1 MNDKSI
7 VAPKTVAAADT
18 VATTVFDYSYSLLYK
33 LHETKPD
40 TLSDISTMKVLRA
53 DFSFRKVDNF
63 SKYYDGIADSID
75 LECDT
80 KYKCVEIAIKR
91 NAKTFDDGTETTE
104 SVLVHELKD
113 LYTHQYKYIYKI
125 NETATVNSVIT
136 NYKFIACIRTFYHDE
151 YAPCHYYI
159 DRIEFDNAPNNIQHI
174 DFVITDADESVENT
188 NGNIKTVG
196 NVILYQQ
203 NVSVN
208 KLGQFIISDTDNTLK
223 RFTIA
228 DGTFDYDARYNLYVY
243 HHEQDEVYVK
253 QGYTPQIIHV
263 GDNPIW
269 DKIIFQDGNYELY
282 TGDVDIL
289 AGASPSADQVKWFF
303 DLGNN
308 THGIGA
314 SGGIGY
320 PVPDEQVKDFHFVN
334 KASVDS
340 EDESYNCMEINK
352 DNYIRLPR
360 EYTKDNFDDL
370 GFSSNVWIEDIF
382 GNIDFAKLSYDE
394 NGNVR
399 KDSNGNYV
407 DRYGTILTEGEYTYR
422 VFFMKFYV
430 PTQDNTSVD
439 LLTFKYHNGT
449 RIITLDLSNINNA
462 IINYVNP
469 EDNTKQTLVE
479 FTDFKY
485 NKWFT
490 LMMFV
495 KHGIIEYVNVNSKE
509 NYQTTSIPI
518 NKGFGNT
525 PGEEHLEEGQT
536 AVKRISCDKTVTMT
550 VTYNATGNNDEE
562 IAIVPVCTSY
572 QYADNNNL
580 IGTPNT
586 EYLSNPIYLS
596 GTNGADVTK
605 SVTFEHGGYGMIP
618 GFKIINT
625 KGGSTNAKTI
635 NIKSIK
641 FADTTYNFNKDIG
654 VIDNIDAG
662 INELFTNT
670 STGDYIW
677 STITVAKTADSL
689 GNPIGGTWNTPNIDC
704 SELVDTTLGK
714 TNFQESVQS
723 IQINSQNTNRANL
736 YVCKVGLHIAYMESA
751 FNIASPYDCIPSALM
766 DIIGGGYKYNTKI
779 EIKCSNGQTVDI
791 IKFKELKNGKAWFM
805 LPADIPVGKATVN
818 VMSNGKVLYSKKVT
832 IDTVKPDDETIDFD
846 INFTDNF
853 DNAITEFKKIFYIR
867 QEKRAGT
874 LSGGENGHLIYFDR
888 GEKCATWENHGDFY
902 DGAICCN
909 EKDSGQNR
917 WYGGVANQIQFPLN
931 EDKNVVWYTDKHIPD
946 PLKVRT
952 QRVGSLVQS
961 KKYYGYGEFEIEM
974 KIPTDFKGEA
984 ICWWMFHYQEL
995 YYPLDEER
1003 YKFYAGGCDTN
1014 ITKGDDKPVYEYRV
1028 GEKKGVWNYLHSF
1041 KQDSGM
1047 PYIIVN
1053 NEIDMELGSEVTQIV
1068 FDKNPNENPSY
1079 HFYTPLLDPRTVV
1092 GCNKEGADYGMW
1104 LLDWEASK
1112 AVIENK
1118 MNAINSVGT
1127 EYLDRRN
1134 SPYLSTA
1141 ANELRWVH
1149 VSDTICDRICY
1160 DAGTKAIRWNNWLT
1174 EPDVGGGIEANTK
1187 YSNAIMAMKDVTHAT
1202 DGRTGWDIMNT
1213 VAATTPRTPLGEI
1226 NLNAENINDRY
1237 IPHEMD
1243 DGKYH
1248 TYKFCWHR
1256 DYTKCYIDGVL
1267 VRTNAT
1273 CSPFIPMPFLI
1284 GGWFPSDNEWGDYAK
1299 SGYFGTWA
1307 GVKAAWDVRHFQ
1319 IRRIKYRHYTE
1330 EESPRD
1336 QMLYHGESYPYS
1348 GLREI
1353 IEKNAPEPE
1362 PEKYTFEIIPNPID
1376 ANVYINDIKQNN
1388 ITVINGTVI
1397 KYRVEK
1403 NGYITKEG
1411 QTTVTENKQI
1421 TVTLEKKEI
1430 VYTANIVIQINENI
1444 TPTFIATYNNN
1455 QITPNKESENLYSIR
1470 LENCKLNDTIN
1481 LTIQSSEYEEYQ
1493 NSWTVNNN
1501 INTTVNYPVGNKYHV
1516 IINTVPTNAKCLV
1529 EGIETK
1535 EFDMYDTEN
1544 KQVVISAEGFYD
1556 LNTSITSSDLVGES
1570 PITLT
1575 YTLNKKPVY
1584 TYPINITNVKKL
1596 ELSDGKVL
1604 TYDGTNQIVTI
1615 KSYSDT
1621 LTFRASA
1628 DGYKTETGSLSQS
1641 ETTIITLKK
1650 YYTVTINVS
1659 PTTANVLINNEST
1672 KTYIGT
1678 DGETINY
1685 EITADGYE
1693 SQSDS
1698 FILTEDKTLNITL
1711 IKHITEVTITIVPNP
1726 LDATVIM
1733 NGRQTKSITVPL
1745 LSNVTYS
1752 VSKEHYT
1759 TNTGTILANKT
1770 KIVDITL
1777 IEDTK
1782 YTFSVMTTNVT
1793 KLTLSDGQIITG
1805 DKIKDGVLFAVTS
1818 YDEVVTYTAY
1828 KDGYK
1833 TKTGTLTKDKPTTI
1847 TLLKY
1852 YVFSIIPTPS
1862 TAIVKINNM
1871 TTKSVNAVKG
1881 DVLSWNVSNTGYVTR
1896 TGTYIMQAADS
1907 VNNIEL
1913 KTEESVYGET
1923 TEKDVQRIA
1932 NILNTNDKNT
1942 VVFIQESDI
1951 HSQLCTDGTL
1961 SPVGDEYIK
1970 RGVQAAE
1977 SLINKIK
1984 NKVTVLGIFNTGD
1997 IVDRANVENGTPDA
2011 LIKNLIKLKSWHV
2024 NSDTYD
2030 FAYTPGNHDVL
2041 TWENKGGSTNGLA
2054 DSAKAFDE
2062 IQSPDYI
2069 AKYPQTANTYKVYPN
2084 VGIIVAMYDFYNYE
2098 AHPDTKVNGYW
2109 KTMTDDILN
2118 IIKTNPTYKVIIFA
2132 HQPPTVTATPFLQDK
2147 WTMVDSTYKASVSVM
2162 KYSAYVYEKLG
2173 DYIIA
2178 SIHGHKHS
2186 DILSITKG
2194 FPIIQN
2200 VVMGQLLVN
2209 DGTRSPYYDEVRL
2222 KGYTTDDGEL
2232 DTIAQCT
2239 INVYAYN
2246 KITNMLHCYR
2256 IGPGPDVDI
2265 QLSEGYASV
2274 QNFGVIETT
2283 LEAEGLSTGKKC
2295 YKVVAS
2301 PMFTAETE
2309 PSFIKPNK
2317 VSSDA
2322 YKFVVSL
2329 VKYNNKYYSWFV
2341 PIGWRYFIVGYN
2353 LDHETW
2359 GNATDF
2365 EISQLHEAITVA
2377 SNTGNQGP
2385 GPKILNGTLSSND
2398 ITYGDSITLNVT
2410 NFTNVPT
2417 VNVTDIDG
2425 NTVNVR
2431 LTKTTNTETTYS
2443 FTYSIECYNVK
2454 LRFTITSGTKTA
2466 TVETN
2471 IIKDITFNASFDK
2484 TSVDIDDSVIL
2495 TVTGTRHN
2503 ESDATITFDD
2513 NYFTDNIIKNDLTNY
2528 ICSFTAIKDGTSV
2541 ISYESNNG
2549 RISQEI
2555 TIIPA
2560 PPKEYVLNSEHNN
2573 AVFTVFNNYA
2583 STILTNYGVNVA
2595 NGLTAEDCSKI
2606 KSLMLNNHT
2615 SIFKDNTNIIS
2626 FDEFKYFTGILNYKN
2641 IHKIETEM
2649 FSHCEN
2655 LESITI
2661 PDNIVDMDA
2670 KVFEACSKLATII
2683 FFGNVP
2689 ETSSQTFGRYEKAGA
2704 SVTGN
2709 KIIKVPSQY
2718 IDNYNNALMPDGVTT
2733 NYIKTVAVDEL
2744 GYVIQAI
2751 TE

>member
-7 VAPKTVAAADT
+7 VAPQAVAAADT

-33 LHETKPD
+33 LHETTPD
-40 TLSDISTMKVLRA
+40 TLSNLSTMEVLRA
-53 DFSFRKVDNF
+53 DFSFKKVDNF
-63 SKYYDGIADSID
+63 SQYYDGIADSID

-113 LYTHQYKYIYKI
+113 LYTHQYKYIYNF
-125 NETATVNSVIT
+125 NETVTVDSVVT
-136 NYKFIACIRTFYHDE
+136 NYKFIACVRTFYHDE

-159 DRIEFDNAPNNIQHI
+159 DRIEFDNTPNNIQHV
-174 DFVITDADESVENT
+174 DFVITDANESVKNT
-188 NGNIKTVG
+188 NGNIETVG
-196 NVILYQQ
+196 NVILYQE

-208 KLGQFIISDTDNTLK
+208 KLGQFIVSDTDNTLK

-303 DLGNN
+303 DLGNS

-314 SGGIGY
+314 SGGIAY

-334 KASVDS
+334 KASADA
-340 EDESYNCMEINK
+340 EEESYNCMEINK

-382 GNIDFAKLSYDE
+382 GNIDFSKLSYDE

-399 KDSNGNYV
+399 KDSNGNYI

-449 RIITLDLSNINNA
+449 RTITLDLSNINNVV
-462 IINYVNP
+462 INYINP
-469 EDNTKQTLVE
+469 EDNTKQALIG
-479 FTDFKY
+479 FNDFKY

-518 NKGFGNT
+518 NKGFGST
-525 PGEEHLEEGQT
+525 PGEEHLEGGGT
-536 AVKRISCDKTVTMT
+536 AVKRISCDKSVTMT
-550 VTYNATGNNDEE
+550 VVYSATGNDDEE
-562 IAIVPVCTSY
+562 IAIIPVCTSY
-572 QYADNNNL
+572 QFADNDNL

-586 EYLSNPIYLS
+586 EYLSNPIYLG
-596 GTNGADVTK
+596 GTNGANVTK
-605 SVTFEHGGYGMIP
+605 NVTFEHGGYGMIP

-641 FADTTYNFNKDIG
+641 FADTTYNSNKDIG
-654 VIDNIDAG
+654 VVDNIDAG

-677 STITVAKTADSL
+677 STITVAKTTDSL

-704 SELVDTTLGK
+704 SELIDTTLGK
-714 TNFQESVQS
+714 DNFQESIQS
-723 IQINSQNTNRANL
+723 IQINSQNTNRADL
-736 YVCKVGLHIAYMESA
+736 YVCKVGLHIAYMKAA
-751 FNIASPYDCIPSALM
+751 FNPASPYDCMPSALM
-766 DIIGGGYKYNTKI
+766 DIVGGGYKYNTKI
-779 EIKCSNGQTVDI
+779 QIKCSNGQTVDI

-818 VMSNGKVLYSKKVT
+818 VTSNGKVLYSKKVT
-832 IDTVKPDDETIDFD
+832 IDTVKPDDATIDFD
-846 INFTDNF
+846 INFTDDF
-853 DNAITEFKKIFYIR
+853 DNAITKFKDIFYVR

-874 LSGGENGHLIYFDR
+874 LSGGENGHLVYFDR

-917 WYGGVANQIQFPLN
+917 WYGGVANQIQYPLN
-931 EDKNVVWYTDKHIPD
+931 EDKNVVWYTDKHIPN

-1014 ITKGDDKPVYEYRV
+1014 TTKGDDKAVYEYRV
-1028 GEKKGVWNYLHSF
+1028 GEKKGAWNYLHSF

-1053 NEIDMELGSEVTQIV
+1053 NEIDLELGSEITQIV

-1079 HFYTPLLDPRTVV
+1079 RFYTPLLDPRTVV

-1141 ANELRWVH
+1141 ASELKWIH

-1174 EPDVGGGIEANTK
+1174 EPDVGGGVEANTK
-1187 YSNAIMAMKDVTHAT
+1187 YLNAIMAMKDVTHAT
-1202 DGRTGWDIMNT
+1202 DGRTGWDMMNT
-1213 VAATTPRTPLGEI
+1213 VAATTPRTPLGDI
-1226 NLNAENINDRY
+1226 NLNAKNINDRY
-1237 IPHEMD
+1237 TPHEMD

-1248 TYKFCWHR
+1248 TYRFCWHR

-1299 SGYFGTWA
+1299 AGYFGTWA

-1353 IEKNAPEPE
+1353 IEETTPTPEPQQC
-1362 PEKYTFEIIPNPID
+1362 T
-1376 ANVYINDIKQNN
+1376 
-1388 ITVINGTVI
+1388 IT
-1397 KYRVEK
+1397 
-1403 NGYITKEG
+1403 
-1411 QTTVTENKQI
+1411 
-1421 TVTLEKKEI
+1421 
-1430 VYTANIVIQINENI
+1430 
-1444 TPTFIATYNNN
+1444 
-1455 QITPNKESENLYSIR
+1455 
-1470 LENCKLNDTIN
+1470 
-1481 LTIQSSEYEEYQ
+1481 
-1493 NSWTVNNN
+1493 
-1501 INTTVNYPVGNKYHV
+1501 INTTP
-1516 IINTVPTNAKCLV
+1516 
-1529 EGIETK
+1529 
-1535 EFDMYDTEN
+1535 
-1544 KQVVISAEGFYD
+1544 
-1556 LNTSITSSDLVGES
+1556 SDAV
-1570 PITLT
+1570 
-1575 YTLNKKPVY
+1575 
-1584 TYPINITNVKKL
+1584 
-1596 ELSDGKVL
+1596 
-1604 TYDGTNQIVTI
+1604 
-1615 KSYSDT
+1615 
-1621 LTFRASA
+1621 
-1628 DGYKTETGSLSQS
+1628 
-1641 ETTIITLKK
+1641 
-1650 YYTVTINVS
+1650 
-1659 PTTANVLINNEST
+1659 
-1672 KTYIGT
+1672 
-1678 DGETINY
+1678 
-1685 EITADGYE
+1685 
-1693 SQSDS
+1693 
-1698 FILTEDKTLNITL
+1698 
-1711 IKHITEVTITIVPNP
+1711 
-1726 LDATVIM
+1726 VIM
-1733 NGRQTKSITVPL
+1733 NGRQTKSITVPINT
-1745 LSNVTYS
+1745 NVTYS
-1752 VSKEHYT
+1752 ISKEHYAT
-1759 TNTGTILANKT
+1759 KTGVILADET
-1770 KIVDITL
+1770 KIIDIAL
-1777 IEDTK
+1777 VEATK
-1782 YTFSVMTTNVT
+1782 HTFSVILNNVS
-1793 KLTLSDGQIITG
+1793 KLTLSDGQIFTNT
-1805 DKIKDGVLFAVTS
+1805 DFNEGVSFNITS
-1818 YDEVVTYTAY
+1818 YNEELTYTAY

-1833 TKTGTLTKDKPTTI
+1833 TATGTLLENNPTTI

-1862 TAIVKINNM
+1862 TAVVKINNM
-1871 TTKSVNAVKG
+1871 TTKSINATEG
-1881 DVLSWNVSNTGYVTR
+1881 EVLSWSVSNTGYVTR
-1896 TGTYIMQAADS
+1896 TGTYIMKAADS

-1913 KTEESVYGET
+1913 ISEETAYGET
-1923 TEKDVQRIA
+1923 TEKDIQRIA
-1932 NILNTNDKNT
+1932 DILNTNDKNT

-1951 HSQLCTDGTL
+1951 HSQLCTDGDI

-1984 NKVTVLGIFNTGD
+1984 DKVTVLGIFNTGD
-1997 IVDRANVENGTPDA
+1997 IVDRANVENGTPTA
-2011 LIKNLIKLKSWHV
+2011 LIKNLVELKSWHV
-2024 NSDTYD
+2024 NSNTYD

-2054 DSAKAFDE
+2054 DSAKAFDD

-2069 AKYPQTANTYKVYPN
+2069 AKYPQSANTYKVYAD
-2084 VGIIVAMYDFYNYE
+2084 VGIIVAMYDFYNYK
-2098 AHPDTKVNGYW
+2098 AHPDTATNGYW
-2109 KTMTDDILN
+2109 KTMTDDILA
-2118 IIKTNPTYKVIIFA
+2118 ILKANPTYKVVIFA

-2200 VVMGQLLVN
+2200 VVMGQLLIN
-2209 DGTRSPYYDEVRL
+2209 DGTRSPYYDEIRL
-2222 KGYTTDDGEL
+2222 KGYTTESGEL

-2239 INVYAYN
+2239 VNVYAYN
-2246 KITNMLHCYR
+2246 KTTNILYCYR
-2256 IGPGPDVDI
+2256 IGPGPDVQI

-2274 QNFGVIETT
+2274 QNLGVVETT
-2283 LEAEGLSTGKKC
+2283 LEAEGLSTGKTC

-2301 PMFTAETE
+2301 PMFTAETD

-2329 VKYNNKYYSWFV
+2329 AKYNDKYYNWFIPV
-2341 PIGWRYFIVGYN
+2341 GWRYFIVGYN
-2353 LDHETW
+2353 LDHGTW
-2359 GNATDF
+2359 GNAIDF
-2365 EISQLHEAITVA
+2365 EISQLHDAITVA
-2377 SNTGNQGP
+2377 SNTTNEGP
-2385 GPKILNGTLSSND
+2385 GPKVLKGTLSSNN
-2398 ITYGDSITLNVT
+2398 ITYGDSVTLNVT
-2410 NFTNVPT
+2410 NFTSVPT
-2417 VNVTDIDG
+2417 VSVTDING
-2425 NTVNVR
+2425 NAVNVK

-2443 FTYSIECYNVK
+2443 FVYSIECYNVK
-2454 LRFTITSGTKTA
+2454 LRFNITSGTKTA
-2466 TVETN
+2466 IVDTDT
-2471 IIKDITFNASFDK
+2471 IKDITFNASFDK
-2484 TSVDIDDSVIL
+2484 TSVDIGDSVVL
-2495 TVTGTRHN
+2495 TVTGTRHD
-2503 ESDATITFDD
+2503 ESDAVITYDD

-2560 PPKEYVLNSEHNN
+2560 PPKEYVLDSEHNN
-2573 AVFTVFNNYA
+2573 AVFTVFNTYA
-2583 STILTNYGVNVA
+2583 DTILTNYGVNVA

-2606 KSLMLNNHT
+2606 KSLMLNNKT

-2649 FSHCEN
+2649 FSGCTN

-2661 PDNIVDMDA
+2661 PENIVDIDA
-2670 KVFEACSKLATII
+2670 KVFEKCSKLATIT
-2683 FFGNVP
+2683 FLGNVP
-2689 ETSSQTFGRYEKAGA
+2689 STSSQTFGRYEKAGA

-2709 KIIKVPSQY
+2709 KIFRVSSQY
-2718 IDNYNNALMPDGVTT
+2718 VYNYNNQYLSDGTTT
-2733 NYIKTVAVDEL
+2733 NYIKTVAIDEL
-2744 GYVIQAI
+2744 GYTLQVI

>member
-1 MNDKSI
+1 MNDKPI
-7 VAPKTVAAADT
+7 VVAQAVAAADT

-33 LHETKPD
+33 LHETLPD
-40 TLSDISTMKVLRA
+40 TLSDLSTMEVLRA
-53 DFSFRKVDNF
+53 DFSFKKVDNF
-63 SKYYDGIADSID
+63 SQYYDGIADSID

-80 KYKCVEIAIKR
+80 KYKCIEIAIKR

-113 LYTHQYKYIYKI
+113 LYTHQYKYIYKF
-125 NETATVNSVIT
+125 NETVIINSATT
-136 NYKFIACIRTFYHDE
+136 NYKFIACVRTFYHNE

-159 DRIEFDNAPNNIQHI
+159 DRIEFDNTPNNIQHI
-174 DFVITDADESVENT
+174 DFVITDANESVKNT
-188 NGNIKTVG
+188 NGNIETVG
-196 NVILYQQ
+196 NTILYQK

-208 KLGQFIISDTDNTLK
+208 KLGQFIVSDTDKTLK

-228 DGTFDYDARYNLYVY
+228 DGIFDYDARYNLYVY

-303 DLGNN
+303 DLGNS

-314 SGGIGY
+314 SGGIAY

-334 KASVDS
+334 KASADA
-340 EDESYNCMEINK
+340 EEESYNCMEINK

-382 GNIDFAKLSYDE
+382 GNIDFSKLAYDE
-394 NGNVR
+394 KGNVK
-399 KDSNGNYV
+399 KDSNGNYI

-449 RIITLDLSNINNA
+449 RTITLDLSNINNV

-469 EDNTKQTLVE
+469 ADNTKQPLIE

-495 KHGIIEYVNVNSKE
+495 KHGIIEYINVNSKE

-525 PGEEHLEEGQT
+525 PGEEHLEGGQT

-572 QYADNNNL
+572 QYADNDNL
-580 IGTPNT
+580 IGIPNT
-586 EYLSNPIYLS
+586 EYLSSPIYLG

-605 SVTFEHGGYGMIP
+605 SVTFEHGGYGIIP

-625 KGGSTNAKTI
+625 KGGSTNDKNI

-641 FADTTYNFNKDIG
+641 FGGTTYNSNKDIG
-654 VIDNIDAG
+654 IIDNIDAG
-662 INELFTNT
+662 VSELFKNT
-670 STGDYIW
+670 STGDYLW
-677 STITVAKTADSL
+677 STIIVAKTANSL

-714 TNFQESVQS
+714 DNFKESVQS
-723 IQINSQNTNRANL
+723 IQINSQNTDRADL
-736 YVCKVGLHIAYMESA
+736 YVCKVGLHIAYMKSA
-751 FNIASPYDCIPSALM
+751 FNPASPYDCIPSALM
-766 DIIGGGYKYNTKI
+766 DIVGGGYKYNTKVEI
-779 EIKCSNGQTVDI
+779 ECSNGQTVDI
-791 IKFKELKNGKAWFM
+791 IKFKELKNGKVWFM
-805 LPADIPVGKATVN
+805 LPADISVGKATVN
-818 VMSNGKVLYSKKVT
+818 VTSNGKVLYSKKVT
-832 IDTVKPDDETIDFD
+832 IDTVKPDDATIDFD
-846 INFTDNF
+846 INFNNDF
-853 DNAITEFKKIFYIR
+853 DAAVTEFKKIFYIR

-1014 ITKGDDKPVYEYRV
+1014 TTKGDDKAVYEYRV
-1028 GEKKGVWNYLHSF
+1028 GEKKGAWNYLHSF

-1053 NEIDMELGSEVTQIV
+1053 NEIDLELGSEITQIV

-1092 GCNKEGADYGMW
+1092 GCSKEGADYGMW

-1141 ANELRWVH
+1141 ANELKWIH
-1149 VSDTICDRICY
+1149 VSNTICDRICY
-1160 DAGTKAIRWNNWLT
+1160 DASTKAIRWNNWLT
-1174 EPDVGGGIEANTK
+1174 EPDVGGGVEANTK
-1187 YSNAIMAMKDVTHAT
+1187 YSNAIMAMKDVTHAI
-1202 DGRTGWDIMNT
+1202 DGRSGWDMMNT

-1226 NLNAENINDRY
+1226 NLSAENIDDRF

-1248 TYKFCWHR
+1248 TYRFCWHR
-1256 DYTKCYIDGVL
+1256 DYTKCYIDGTL

-1307 GVKAAWDVRHFQ
+1307 GVKAAWDIRHFQ

-1353 IEKNAPEPE
+1353 IEE
-1362 PEKYTFEIIPNPID
+1362 
-1376 ANVYINDIKQNN
+1376 
-1388 ITVINGTVI
+1388 
-1397 KYRVEK
+1397 
-1403 NGYITKEG
+1403 
-1411 QTTVTENKQI
+1411 
-1421 TVTLEKKEI
+1421 
-1430 VYTANIVIQINENI
+1430 I
-1444 TPTFIATYNNN
+1444 TPTPEP
-1455 QITPNKESENLYSIR
+1455 QQ
-1470 LENCKLNDTIN
+1470 C
-1481 LTIQSSEYEEYQ
+1481 
-1493 NSWTVNNN
+1493 
-1501 INTTVNYPVGNKYHV
+1501 
-1516 IINTVPTNAKCLV
+1516 
-1529 EGIETK
+1529 
-1535 EFDMYDTEN
+1535 
-1544 KQVVISAEGFYD
+1544 
-1556 LNTSITSSDLVGES
+1556 
-1570 PITLT
+1570 
-1575 YTLNKKPVY
+1575 
-1584 TYPINITNVKKL
+1584 
-1596 ELSDGKVL
+1596 
-1604 TYDGTNQIVTI
+1604 
-1615 KSYSDT
+1615 
-1621 LTFRASA
+1621 
-1628 DGYKTETGSLSQS
+1628 
-1641 ETTIITLKK
+1641 
-1650 YYTVTINVS
+1650 
-1659 PTTANVLINNEST
+1659 
-1672 KTYIGT
+1672 
-1678 DGETINY
+1678 
-1685 EITADGYE
+1685 
-1693 SQSDS
+1693 
-1698 FILTEDKTLNITL
+1698 
-1711 IKHITEVTITIVPNP
+1711 TITINTIPF
-1726 LDATVIM
+1726 DAIVIM
-1733 NGRQTKSITVPL
+1733 NGRQTKSITVPIN
-1745 LSNVTYS
+1745 SNVTYS
-1752 VSKEHYT
+1752 ISREHYAT
-1759 TNTGTILANKT
+1759 KTGVILADET
-1770 KIVDITL
+1770 KVIDITL
-1777 IEDTK
+1777 VEATK
-1782 YTFSVMTTNVT
+1782 NNFTVLLNNVS
-1793 KLTLSDGQIITG
+1793 KLTLSDGQIFTNSNFTE
-1805 DKIKDGVLFAVTS
+1805 GVAFNIVS
-1818 YDEVVTYTAY
+1818 YNDELTYTAY

-1833 TKTGTLTKDKPTTI
+1833 TKTGTLIKNKLTII

-1862 TAIVKINNM
+1862 NAVVKINNM
-1871 TTKSVNAVKG
+1871 TTSSVNAVKG
-1881 DVLSWNVSNTGYVTR
+1881 EVLSWNVSSPGYITR
-1896 TGTYIMQAADS
+1896 TGTYIMKAADS

-1932 NILNTNDKNT
+1932 NILNANDKNT

-1970 RGVQAAE
+1970 RGVKAAE

-1984 NKVTVLGIFNTGD
+1984 DKVTVLGIFNTGD
-1997 IVDRANVENGTPDA
+1997 IVDRANVENGTPAA
-2011 LIKNLIKLKSWHV
+2011 LIKNLVELKSWHV

-2069 AKYPQTANTYKVYPN
+2069 AKYPQTANTYKVYPD
-2084 VGIIVAMYDFYNYE
+2084 VRIIVAMYDFYDYK
-2098 AHPDTKVNGYW
+2098 AHPDTAINGYW

-2118 IIKTNPTYKVIIFA
+2118 IIKTNPTYKVVIFA
-2132 HQPPTVTATPFLQDK
+2132 HQPPTVTATSFLQDK

-2200 VVMGQLLVN
+2200 VVMGQLLIN

-2222 KGYTTDDGEL
+2222 KGYTTDNGEL

-2246 KITNMLHCYR
+2246 KTTNMLHCYR

-2274 QNFGVIETT
+2274 QNFGVVETT
-2283 LEAEGLSTGKKC
+2283 LEEEGLSTGKAC

-2301 PMFTAETE
+2301 PMFTAETD

-2322 YKFVVSL
+2322 YKFVVNL
-2329 VKYNNKYYSWFV
+2329 AKYNNKYYSWFV

-2353 LDHETW
+2353 LDHGTW
-2359 GNATDF
+2359 GNAIDF

-2377 SNTGNQGP
+2377 SNTANEGP
-2385 GPKILNGTLSSND
+2385 GPKVLKGTLSSNN

-2410 NFTNVPT
+2410 NFTNIPT
-2417 VNVTDIDG
+2417 VNVTDTNG
-2425 NTVNVR
+2425 NTVNVE
-2431 LTKTTNTETTYS
+2431 LMSTSNTETIYS
-2443 FTYSIECYNVK
+2443 FYYQIKCYNVK

-2466 TVETN
+2466 TVETDT
-2471 IIKDITFNASFDK
+2471 IKDVTFNASFDK
-2484 TSVDIDDSVIL
+2484 TSVNIDESVML

-2503 ESDATITFDD
+2503 ESDAIITYDS
-2513 NYFTDNIIKNDLTNY
+2513 NYFQSHVIKDDLINY
-2528 ICSFTAIKDGTSV
+2528 TCVFGAIKAGTSI

-2560 PPKEYVLNSEHNN
+2560 PPKEYVLSSEHNN

-2583 STILTNYGVNVA
+2583 SVILTKYGVNVA
-2595 NGLTAEDCSKI
+2595 SGLTAEDCSKI
-2606 KSLMLNNHT
+2606 ASLMLNDNT
-2615 SIFKDNTNIIS
+2615 SIFKDNTNITS

-2649 FSHCEN
+2649 FYHCEN
-2655 LESITI
+2655 LELITI
-2661 PDNIVDMDA
+2661 PENVVDIDA
-2670 KVFEACSKLATII
+2670 KVFETCSKLATIT
-2683 FFGNVP
+2683 FLGNVP
-2689 ETSSQTFGRYEKAGA
+2689 ETSSQTFGRYKKAGA
-2704 SVTGN
+2704 SVTGS

-2733 NYIKTVAVDEL
+2733 NYIKTIAVDEL

>member
-53 DFSFRKVDNF
+53 DFSFKKVDNF

-91 NAKTFDDGTETTE
+91 NAKTFDDGNETTE

-113 LYTHQYKYIYKI
+113 LYTHQYKYIYKFTELTTI
-125 NETATVNSVIT
+125 NFIT
-136 NYKFIACIRTFYHDE
+136 NTYKFIVCVRTFYHDE

-159 DRIEFDNAPNNIQHI
+159 DRIEFDNTPNNIQHI
-174 DFVITDADESVENT
+174 DFVITDADESVRNT
-188 NGNIKTVG
+188 NGNIETVG

-208 KLGQFIISDTDNTLK
+208 KLGQFINSDTDNTLK

-228 DGTFDYDARYNLYVY
+228 DGTFDYDTRYNLYVY
-243 HHEQDEVYVK
+243 HHEQNEVYVK

-314 SGGIGY
+314 SGGIAY

-340 EDESYNCMEINK
+340 EEESYNCMEINK

-449 RIITLDLSNINNA
+449 RTITLDLSNINNV

-469 EDNTKQTLVE
+469 EDNTKQALVE

-495 KHGIIEYVNVNSKE
+495 KHGIVEYVNVNSKE

-525 PGEEHLEEGQT
+525 PGEEHLEGGQT

-572 QYADNNNL
+572 QYADNDNL

-586 EYLSNPIYLS
+586 EYLSSPIYLG

-605 SVTFEHGGYGMIP
+605 SVTFEHGGYGIIP

-625 KGGSTNAKTI
+625 KGGSTNAKNI

-641 FADTTYNFNKDIG
+641 FDDTIYNSNKNIG
-654 VIDNIDAG
+654 IIDNIDAG
-662 INELFTNT
+662 VNELFKNT
-670 STGDYIW
+670 STGDYLW
-677 STITVAKTADSL
+677 STITVAKTADNL

-723 IQINSQNTNRANL
+723 IQINSQNTNRADL

-751 FNIASPYDCIPSALM
+751 FNPASPYDCIPSSLM
-766 DIIGGGYKYNTKI
+766 DIIGGGYKYNTKV
-779 EIKCSNGQTVDI
+779 EIKCSNGQTVEI

-995 YYPLDEER
+995 YYPLDEKR

-1353 IEKNAPEPE
+1353 IEETTPTPEPQQC
-1362 PEKYTFEIIPNPID
+1362 T
-1376 ANVYINDIKQNN
+1376 
-1388 ITVINGTVI
+1388 IT
-1397 KYRVEK
+1397 
-1403 NGYITKEG
+1403 
-1411 QTTVTENKQI
+1411 
-1421 TVTLEKKEI
+1421 
-1430 VYTANIVIQINENI
+1430 
-1444 TPTFIATYNNN
+1444 
-1455 QITPNKESENLYSIR
+1455 
-1470 LENCKLNDTIN
+1470 
-1481 LTIQSSEYEEYQ
+1481 
-1493 NSWTVNNN
+1493 
-1501 INTTVNYPVGNKYHV
+1501 INTTP
-1516 IINTVPTNAKCLV
+1516 
-1529 EGIETK
+1529 
-1535 EFDMYDTEN
+1535 
-1544 KQVVISAEGFYD
+1544 
-1556 LNTSITSSDLVGES
+1556 SDA
-1570 PITLT
+1570 I
-1575 YTLNKKPVY
+1575 
-1584 TYPINITNVKKL
+1584 
-1596 ELSDGKVL
+1596 
-1604 TYDGTNQIVTI
+1604 
-1615 KSYSDT
+1615 
-1621 LTFRASA
+1621 
-1628 DGYKTETGSLSQS
+1628 
-1641 ETTIITLKK
+1641 
-1650 YYTVTINVS
+1650 
-1659 PTTANVLINNEST
+1659 
-1672 KTYIGT
+1672 
-1678 DGETINY
+1678 
-1685 EITADGYE
+1685 
-1693 SQSDS
+1693 
-1698 FILTEDKTLNITL
+1698 
-1711 IKHITEVTITIVPNP
+1711 
-1726 LDATVIM
+1726 VIM
-1733 NGRQTKSITVPL
+1733 NGRQTNSITVPIN
-1745 LSNVTYS
+1745 SNITYS
-1752 VSKEHYT
+1752 ISKEHYAT
-1759 TNTGTILANKT
+1759 KTGVIVADETKVIDIILVEAT
-1770 KIVDITL
+1770 KNSFIVIL
-1777 IEDTK
+1777 N
-1782 YTFSVMTTNVT
+1782 NVS
-1793 KLTLSDGQIITG
+1793 KLTLNDGQIFTNSNFTE
-1805 DKIKDGVLFAVTS
+1805 GVSFNILS
-1818 YDEVVTYTAY
+1818 YNEELTYTAY

-1833 TKTGTLTKDKPTTI
+1833 TKTGTLTKDKLTTI

-1862 TAIVKINNM
+1862 NAVVKINNM
-1871 TTKSVNAVKG
+1871 TTSSVNAVKG
-1881 DVLSWNVSNTGYVTR
+1881 EVLSWNVSSPGYITR
-1896 TGTYIMQAADS
+1896 TGTYIMKATDS
-1907 VNNIEL
+1907 VNNIVL

-1932 NILNTNDKNT
+1932 NILNANDKNT

-1970 RGVQAAE
+1970 RGVKAAE

-1984 NKVTVLGIFNTGD
+1984 DKVTVLGIFNTGD
-1997 IVDRANVENGTPDA
+1997 VVDRANVENGTPAA
-2011 LIKNLIKLKSWHV
+2011 LIKNLVELKSWHV

-2084 VGIIVAMYDFYNYE
+2084 VGIIVAMYDFYNYK
-2098 AHPDTKVNGYW
+2098 AHPDTAANGYW

-2118 IIKTNPTYKVIIFA
+2118 IIKTNPTYKVVIFA

-2200 VVMGQLLVN
+2200 VVMGQLLIN

-2222 KGYTTDDGEL
+2222 KGYTTDNGEL

-2329 VKYNNKYYSWFV
+2329 VKYNNKYYSWFI

-2385 GPKILNGTLSSND
+2385 GPKVLKGTLSSND

-2471 IIKDITFNASFDK
+2471 IINDITFNASFDK

-2495 TVTGTRHN
+2495 TITGTRHN
-2503 ESDATITFDD
+2503 ESDAIITFDD

-2606 KSLMLNNHT
+2606 KSLMLNDKK

-2626 FDEFKYFTGILNYKN
+2626 FDEFKYFTGLLNYKN

-2661 PDNIVDMDA
+2661 PDNIVDIDA
-2670 KVFEACSKLATII
+2670 KVFETCSKLATIT
-2683 FFGNVP
+2683 FLGNVP
-2689 ETSSQTFGRYEKAGA
+2689 ETSSQTFGRYGKAGA
-2704 SVTGN
+2704 SVTGS

-2718 IDNYNNALMPDGVTT
+2718 IDNYNNALMPDGVST

>member
-40 TLSDISTMKVLRA
+40 TLSNLSTMEVLRA
-53 DFSFRKVDNF
+53 DFSFKKVDNF
-63 SKYYDGIADSID
+63 SQYYDGIADSID

-125 NETATVNSVIT
+125 NETITVDSVIT
-136 NYKFIACIRTFYHDE
+136 NYKFIACVRTFYHNE

-159 DRIEFDNAPNNIQHI
+159 DRIEFDNTPNIIQHV
-174 DFVITDADESVENT
+174 DFVVTDAKESVKNT
-188 NGNIKTVG
+188 NGNIETVG
-196 NVILYQQ
+196 NVILYQE

-208 KLGQFIISDTDNTLK
+208 KLGQFIVSDSDNTLK

-303 DLGNN
+303 DLGNS

-314 SGGIGY
+314 SGGIAY

-334 KASVDS
+334 KASADA
-340 EDESYNCMEINK
+340 EEESYNCMEINK

-399 KDSNGNYV
+399 KDSNGNYI

-430 PTQDNTSVD
+430 PAQDNTSVD

-449 RIITLDLSNINNA
+449 RTITLDLSNANNT

-469 EDNTKQTLVE
+469 EDNTKQALIE
-479 FTDFKY
+479 FSDFKY

-490 LMMFV
+490 LMMFI
-495 KHGIIEYVNVNSKE
+495 KHGVIEHVNVNSKE

-518 NKGFGNT
+518 NKGFGST
-525 PGEEHLEEGQT
+525 PGEEHLEGGGT
-536 AVKRISCDKTVTMT
+536 AVKRISCDKSITMT
-550 VTYNATGNNDEE
+550 VVYSATGNDDEE

-572 QYADNNNL
+572 QYADNDNL
-580 IGTPNT
+580 IGVPNT
-586 EYLSNPIYLS
+586 EYLSNPIYLG
-596 GTNGADVTK
+596 GTNGVNKTK
-605 SVTFEHGGYGMIP
+605 SVTFEHGGYGIIP

-641 FADTTYNFNKDIG
+641 FADTTYNSNKDIG

-689 GNPIGGTWNTPNIDC
+689 GNPIGGTWSTPNIDC

-714 TNFQESVQS
+714 TNFQESTQN
-723 IQINSQNTNRANL
+723 IQINSQNTDRANL
-736 YVCKVGLHIAYMESA
+736 YVCKVGLHIAYMETV
-751 FNIASPYDCIPSALM
+751 FNPASPYDCIPSALM
-766 DIIGGGYKYNTKI
+766 DVVGGGYKYNTKV

-791 IKFKELKNGKAWFM
+791 VKFKELKNGKAWFM

-917 WYGGVANQIQFPLN
+917 WYGGVANQIQYPLN
-931 EDKNVVWYTDKHIPD
+931 EDKNVVWYADKHIPD
-946 PLKVRT
+946 PLKART

-1014 ITKGDDKPVYEYRV
+1014 TTKGDDKAVYEYRV
-1028 GEKKGVWNYLHSF
+1028 GEKKGAWNYLHSF

-1053 NEIDMELGSEVTQIV
+1053 NEIDLELGSEITQIV

-1092 GCNKEGADYGMW
+1092 GCNKAGADYGMW

-1112 AVIENK
+1112 TVIENK

-1141 ANELRWVH
+1141 ANELKWIH
-1149 VSDTICDRICY
+1149 VSNTICDRICY
-1160 DAGTKAIRWNNWLT
+1160 DASTKAIRWNNWLT
-1174 EPDVGGGIEANTK
+1174 EPDVGGGIEANSK
-1187 YSNAIMAMKDVTHAT
+1187 YLNAIMAMKDVTHAT
-1202 DGRTGWDIMNT
+1202 DGRTGWDMMNT
-1213 VAATTPRTPLGEI
+1213 VAATTPRTPLGDI
-1226 NLNAENINDRY
+1226 NLNAKNINDRY
-1237 IPHEMD
+1237 TPHEMD

-1248 TYKFCWHR
+1248 TYRFCWHR
-1256 DYTKCYIDGVL
+1256 DYTKCYIDEVL

-1353 IEKNAPEPE
+1353 IEENTPGPE

-1376 ANVYINDIKQNN
+1376 ANVYINDVKQNN
-1388 ITVINGTVI
+1388 ITVVTGTTV

-1403 NGYITKEG
+1403 DGYITKEG
-1411 QTTVTENKQI
+1411 QTTITENKQI
-1421 TVTLEKKEI
+1421 HVTLEKKEV
-1430 VYTANIVIQINENI
+1430 VYSVNIVIQINENI

-1455 QITPNKESENLYSIR
+1455 QITPTKESESLYSIR

-1481 LTIQSSEYEEYQ
+1481 LTIQSSGYEEYQ
-1493 NSWTVNNN
+1493 NSWTINNN
-1501 INTTVNYPVGNKYHV
+1501 IDTTVNYPVGNKYHV
-1516 IINTVPTNAKCLV
+1516 IIKTVPTDAKCLI

-1535 EFDMYDTEN
+1535 EFDMYDTES
-1544 KQVVISAEGFYD
+1544 KQVVITAEGFYD

-1575 YTLNKKPVY
+1575 YTLNKKPIY

-1596 ELSDGKVL
+1596 ELSDGQVL
-1604 TYDGTNQIVTI
+1604 TYDGTNQIITI
-1615 KSYSDT
+1615 ESYSNT

-1650 YYTVTINVS
+1650 YYTVTINTT
-1659 PTTANVLINNEST
+1659 PTNANVLINNKSA
-1672 KTYIGT
+1672 KTYTGI
-1678 DGETINY
+1678 DGETISY
-1685 EITADGYE
+1685 EVTADGYE

-1698 FILTEDKTLNITL
+1698 FVLTEDKTLNINL
-1711 IKHITEVTITIVPNP
+1711 IKIITEATITIVPNP
-1726 LDATVIM
+1726 SDATVVM
-1733 NGRQTKSITVPL
+1733 NGRQTTSITVSIN
-1745 LSNVTYS
+1745 SNVTYS
-1752 VSKEHYT
+1752 VSKEHYA
-1759 TNTGTILANKT
+1759 TNSGTILADKT

-1777 IEDTK
+1777 VENTK
-1782 YTFSVMTTNVT
+1782 YTFTVMTTNVT

-1805 DKIKDGVLFAVTS
+1805 DKIKDGVMFSIIS
-1818 YDEVVTYTAY
+1818 YDEEVTYTAY

-1833 TKTGTLTKDKPTTI
+1833 TKTGTLIKGSLTTI

-1881 DVLSWNVSNTGYVTR
+1881 DVLNWSVSNTGYITR
-1896 TGTYIMQAADS
+1896 TGTYIMKAADS
-1907 VNNIEL
+1907 INNIEL
-1913 KTEESVYGET
+1913 KSEESVYGET

-1984 NKVTVLGIFNTGD
+1984 DKVTVLGIFNTGD
-1997 IVDRANVENGTPDA
+1997 IVDRANVENGTPAA
-2011 LIKNLIKLKSWHV
+2011 LIKNLVELKSWHV

-2041 TWENKGGSTNGLA
+2041 TWENKGGSTNGLT
-2054 DSAKAFDE
+2054 DSAKAFDD
-2062 IQSPDYI
+2062 IQSTDYI
-2069 AKYPQTANTYKVYPN
+2069 AKYPQTANTYKVYSDI
-2084 VGIIVAMYDFYNYE
+2084 GIIVAMYDFYNYK
-2098 AHPDTKVNGYW
+2098 ANPDTVVDGYW
-2109 KTMTDDILN
+2109 KTMTNDILA
-2118 IIKTNPTYKVIIFA
+2118 IIKANPTYKVIIFS
-2132 HQPPTVTATPFLQDK
+2132 HQPPTVEDTTVFLQDK
-2147 WTMVDSTYKASVSVM
+2147 WTAVSVDYNTSIACM
-2162 KYSAYVYEKLG
+2162 KYSSYVYKTLG

-2178 SIHGHKHS
+2178 SIHGHKHTDVINFS
-2186 DILSITKG
+2186 KG

-2200 VVMGQLLVN
+2200 TVMGQLIIN
-2209 DGTRSPYYDEVRL
+2209 DGNRIPYYDEIRL

-2232 DTIAQCT
+2232 NTIAQC
-2239 INVYAYN
+2239 IVNVYAYN
-2246 KITNMLHCYR
+2246 KITNILYCYR
-2256 IGPGPDVDI
+2256 IGPGPELQI

-2274 QNFGVIETT
+2274 QNLGVIETT
-2283 LEAEGLSTGKKC
+2283 LEEERLSTGKSY

-2301 PMFTAETE
+2301 PMFVADTD

-2317 VSSDA
+2317 VGSDA
-2322 YKFVVSL
+2322 YKFVVNL
-2329 VKYNNKYYSWFV
+2329 VKYNNKYYNWFI
-2341 PIGWRYFIVGYN
+2341 PIGWRYFVVGYN
-2353 LDHETW
+2353 LDHGTY
-2359 GNATDF
+2359 GNVIDF
-2365 EISQLHEAITVA
+2365 EISQLHEGITVA

-2385 GPKILNGTLSSND
+2385 GPKIFK
-2398 ITYGDSITLNVT
+2398 ITLNKDTIYYGDTVKVSVSNYTDTPSISFDNSKVEIVT
-2410 NFTNVPT
+2410 SAVVDDVYTWDILIKTYDEPITFTARS
-2417 VNVTDIDG
+2417 G
-2425 NTVNVR
+2425 S
-2431 LTKTTNTETTYS
+2431 KTTSITTS
-2443 FTYSIECYNVK
+2443 
-2454 LRFTITSGTKTA
+2454 TILKP
-2466 TVETN
+2466 
-2471 IIKDITFNASFDK
+2471 IFKASFNK
-2484 TSVDIDDSVIL
+2484 TEIDTGESVIL
-2495 TVTGTRHN
+2495 TVSGKIGQLTETY
-2503 ESDATITFDD
+2503 DT
-2513 NYFTDNIIKNDLTNY
+2513 NYFVRNLLSSDLTNAV
-2528 ICSFTAIKDGTSV
+2528 ISFTAKKIGTTV
-2541 ISYESNNG
+2541 ITCENING
-2549 RISQEI
+2549 TLSQEI
-2555 TIIPA
+2555 TINQGPVKDYIITA
-2560 PPKEYVLNSEHNN
+2560 ETNSEL
-2573 AVFTVFNNYA
+2573 FNIFANFSAQIMSNY
-2583 STILTNYGVNVA
+2583 NVDVSS
-2595 NGLTAEDCSKI
+2595 GLTEEDCAKI
-2606 KSLMLNNHT
+2606 KSFFLNNNK
-2615 SIFKDNTNIIS
+2615 SIFYNNTDIKI
-2626 FDEFKYFTGILNYKN
+2626 FDEFKYFTGIVNYKN
-2641 IHKIETEM
+2641 IAKIEANM
-2649 FSHCEN
+2649 FYHCEK

-2661 PDNIVDMDA
+2661 PNTIVDIDA
-2670 KVFEACSKLATII
+2670 MVFEACSKLATIT
-2683 FFGNVP
+2683 FLDNVP
-2689 ETSSQTFGRYEKAGA
+2689 TTSSQTFGRYGKAGT

-2744 GYVIQAI
+2744 GYVIQPI

>member
-40 TLSDISTMKVLRA
+40 TLSNLSTMEVLRA
-53 DFSFRKVDNF
+53 DFSFKKVDNF
-63 SKYYDGIADSID
+63 SQYYDGIADSID

-104 SVLVHELKD
+104 SVLIHELKD

-125 NETATVNSVIT
+125 NETITVDSVIT
-136 NYKFIACIRTFYHDE
+136 NYKFIACVRTFYHNE

-159 DRIEFDNAPNNIQHI
+159 DRIEFDNIPNTIQHV
-174 DFVITDADESVENT
+174 DFVITDADESVKNT
-188 NGNIKTVG
+188 NGNIETVG
-196 NVILYQQ
+196 NVILYQE

-208 KLGQFIISDTDNTLK
+208 KLGQFIVSDSDNTLK

-282 TGDVDIL
+282 TDTVDIL

-303 DLGNN
+303 DLGNS

-334 KASVDS
+334 KASADA
-340 EDESYNCMEINK
+340 EEESYNCMEINK

-399 KDSNGNYV
+399 KDSNGNYI

-430 PTQDNTSVD
+430 PTQDNTSID

-449 RIITLDLSNINNA
+449 RTITLDLSNANNA

-469 EDNTKQTLVE
+469 EDNTKQALIE
-479 FTDFKY
+479 FSDFKY

-490 LMMFV
+490 LMMFI
-495 KHGIIEYVNVNSKE
+495 KHGVIEHVNVNSKE

-518 NKGFGNT
+518 NKGFGST
-525 PGEEHLEEGQT
+525 PGEEHLEGGGT
-536 AVKRISCDKTVTMT
+536 AVKRISCDKSVTMT
-550 VTYNATGNNDEE
+550 VVYSATGNDDEE

-572 QYADNNNL
+572 QYADNDNL
-580 IGTPNT
+580 IGVPNT
-586 EYLSNPIYLS
+586 EYLSNPIYLG
-596 GTNGADVTK
+596 GTNGVNKTK
-605 SVTFEHGGYGMIP
+605 SVTFEHGGYGIIP
-618 GFKIINT
+618 GFKIINI

-641 FADTTYNFNKDIG
+641 FADTTYNSNKDIG

-662 INELFTNT
+662 VSELFTNT

-714 TNFQESVQS
+714 TNFQESTQN
-723 IQINSQNTNRANL
+723 IQINSQNTDRANL
-736 YVCKVGLHIAYMESA
+736 YVCKVGLHIAYMETA
-751 FNIASPYDCIPSALM
+751 FNPASPYDCIPSALM
-766 DIIGGGYKYNTKI
+766 DIVGGGYKYNTKV

-791 IKFKELKNGKAWFM
+791 VKFKELKNGKAWFM

-917 WYGGVANQIQFPLN
+917 WYGGVANQIQYPLN
-931 EDKNVVWYTDKHIPD
+931 EDKNVVWYADKHIPD
-946 PLKVRT
+946 PLKART

-1014 ITKGDDKPVYEYRV
+1014 TTKGDDKAVYEYRV
-1028 GEKKGVWNYLHSF
+1028 GEKKGAWNYLHSF

-1053 NEIDMELGSEVTQIV
+1053 NEIDLELGSEITQIV

-1092 GCNKEGADYGMW
+1092 GCNKAGADYGMW

-1112 AVIENK
+1112 TVIENK

-1141 ANELRWVH
+1141 ANELKWIH
-1149 VSDTICDRICY
+1149 VSNTICDRICY
-1160 DAGTKAIRWNNWLT
+1160 DASTKAIRWNNWLT
-1174 EPDVGGGIEANTK
+1174 EPDVGGGIEANSK
-1187 YSNAIMAMKDVTHAT
+1187 YLNAIMAMKDVTHAT
-1202 DGRTGWDIMNT
+1202 DGRTGWDMMNT
-1213 VAATTPRTPLGEI
+1213 VAATTPRTPLGDI
-1226 NLNAENINDRY
+1226 NLNAKNINDRY
-1237 IPHEMD
+1237 TPHEMD

-1248 TYKFCWHR
+1248 TYRFCWHR

-1353 IEKNAPEPE
+1353 IEENTPGPE

-1376 ANVYINDIKQNN
+1376 ANVYINDVKQNN
-1388 ITVINGTVI
+1388 ITVVTGTTV

-1403 NGYITKEG
+1403 DGYITKEG
-1411 QTTVTENKQI
+1411 QTTITENKQI
-1421 TVTLEKKEI
+1421 HVTLEKKEV
-1430 VYTANIVIQINENI
+1430 VYSVNIVIQINENI

-1455 QITPNKESENLYSIR
+1455 QITPTKESESLYSIR

-1481 LTIQSSEYEEYQ
+1481 LTIQSSGYEEYQ
-1493 NSWTVNNN
+1493 NSWTINNN
-1501 INTTVNYPVGNKYHV
+1501 IDTTVNYPVGNKYHV
-1516 IINTVPTNAKCLV
+1516 IIKTVPTDAKCLI

-1535 EFDMYDTEN
+1535 EFDMYDTES
-1544 KQVVISAEGFYD
+1544 KQVVITAEGFYD

-1575 YTLNKKPVY
+1575 YTLNKKPIY

-1596 ELSDGKVL
+1596 ELSDGQVL

-1615 KSYSDT
+1615 ESYSNT

-1650 YYTVTINVS
+1650 YYTVTINTT
-1659 PTTANVLINNEST
+1659 PTNANVLINNKSA
-1672 KTYIGT
+1672 KTYTGI
-1678 DGETINY
+1678 DGETISY
-1685 EITADGYE
+1685 EVTADSYE

-1698 FILTEDKTLNITL
+1698 FVLTEDKTLNINL
-1711 IKHITEVTITIVPNP
+1711 IKIITEATITIVPNP
-1726 LDATVIM
+1726 SDATVVM
-1733 NGRQTKSITVPL
+1733 NGRQTTSITVSIN
-1745 LSNVTYS
+1745 SNVTYS
-1752 VSKEHYT
+1752 VSKEHYA
-1759 TNTGTILANKT
+1759 TNSGTILADKT

-1777 IEDTK
+1777 VEDTK
-1782 YTFSVMTTNVT
+1782 YTFTVMTTNVT

-1805 DKIKDGVLFAVTS
+1805 DKIKDGVMFSIIS
-1818 YDEVVTYTAY
+1818 YDEEVTYTAY

-1833 TKTGTLTKDKPTTI
+1833 TKTGTLIKGSLTTI

-1881 DVLSWNVSNTGYVTR
+1881 DVLNWSVSNTGYITR
-1896 TGTYIMQAADS
+1896 TGTYIMKAADS
-1907 VNNIEL
+1907 INNIEL
-1913 KTEESVYGET
+1913 KSEESVYGET

-1984 NKVTVLGIFNTGD
+1984 DKVTVLGIFNTGD
-1997 IVDRANVENGTPDA
+1997 IVDRANVENGTPAA
-2011 LIKNLIKLKSWHV
+2011 LIKNLVELKSWHV

-2041 TWENKGGSTNGLA
+2041 TWENKGGSTNGLT
-2054 DSAKAFDE
+2054 DSAKAFDD
-2062 IQSPDYI
+2062 IQSTDYI
-2069 AKYPQTANTYKVYPN
+2069 AKYPQTANTYKVYSDI
-2084 VGIIVAMYDFYNYE
+2084 GIIVAMYDFYNYK
-2098 AHPDTKVNGYW
+2098 ANPDTVVDGYW
-2109 KTMTDDILN
+2109 KTMTNDILA
-2118 IIKTNPTYKVIIFA
+2118 IIKANPTYKVIIFS
-2132 HQPPTVTATPFLQDK
+2132 HQPPTVEDTTVFLQDK
-2147 WTMVDSTYKASVSVM
+2147 WTAVSVDYNTSIACM
-2162 KYSAYVYEKLG
+2162 KYSSYVYKTLG

-2178 SIHGHKHS
+2178 SIHGHKHTDVINFS
-2186 DILSITKG
+2186 KG

-2200 VVMGQLLVN
+2200 TVMGQLIIN
-2209 DGTRSPYYDEVRL
+2209 DGNRIPYYDEIRL

-2232 DTIAQCT
+2232 NTIAQC
-2239 INVYAYN
+2239 IVNVYAYN
-2246 KITNMLHCYR
+2246 KITNILYCYR
-2256 IGPGPDVDI
+2256 IGPGPELQI

-2274 QNFGVIETT
+2274 QNLGVIETT
-2283 LEAEGLSTGKKC
+2283 LEEERLSTGKSY

-2301 PMFTAETE
+2301 PMFVADTD

-2317 VSSDA
+2317 VGSDA
-2322 YKFVVSL
+2322 YKFVVNL
-2329 VKYNNKYYSWFV
+2329 VKYNNKYYNWFI
-2341 PIGWRYFIVGYN
+2341 PIGWRYFVVGYN
-2353 LDHETW
+2353 LDHGTY
-2359 GNATDF
+2359 GNVIDF
-2365 EISQLHEAITVA
+2365 EISQLHEGITVA

-2385 GPKILNGTLSSND
+2385 GPKIFK
-2398 ITYGDSITLNVT
+2398 ITLNKDTIYYGDTVKVSVSNYTDTPSISFDNSKVEIVT
-2410 NFTNVPT
+2410 SAVVDDVYTWDILIKTYDEPITFTARS
-2417 VNVTDIDG
+2417 G
-2425 NTVNVR
+2425 S
-2431 LTKTTNTETTYS
+2431 KTTSITTS
-2443 FTYSIECYNVK
+2443 
-2454 LRFTITSGTKTA
+2454 TILKP
-2466 TVETN
+2466 
-2471 IIKDITFNASFDK
+2471 IFKASFNK
-2484 TSVDIDDSVIL
+2484 TEIDTGESVIL
-2495 TVTGTRHN
+2495 TVSGKIGQLTETY
-2503 ESDATITFDD
+2503 DT
-2513 NYFTDNIIKNDLTNY
+2513 NYFVRNLLSSDLTNAV
-2528 ICSFTAIKDGTSV
+2528 ISFTAKKIGTTV
-2541 ISYESNNG
+2541 ITCENING
-2549 RISQEI
+2549 TLSQEI
-2555 TIIPA
+2555 TINQGPVKDYIITA
-2560 PPKEYVLNSEHNN
+2560 ETNSEL
-2573 AVFTVFNNYA
+2573 FNIFANFSAQIMSNY
-2583 STILTNYGVNVA
+2583 NVDVSS
-2595 NGLTAEDCSKI
+2595 GLTEEDCAKI
-2606 KSLMLNNHT
+2606 KSFFLNNNK
-2615 SIFKDNTNIIS
+2615 SIFYNNTDIKI
-2626 FDEFKYFTGILNYKN
+2626 FDEFKYFTGIVNYKN
-2641 IHKIETEM
+2641 IAKIEANM
-2649 FSHCEN
+2649 FYHCEK

-2661 PDNIVDMDA
+2661 PNTIVDIDA
-2670 KVFEACSKLATII
+2670 MVFEACSKLATIT
-2683 FFGNVP
+2683 FLDNVP
-2689 ETSSQTFGRYEKAGA
+2689 TTSSQTFGRYGKAGT

-2744 GYVIQAI
+2744 GYVIQPI

>member
-40 TLSDISTMKVLRA
+40 TLSNLSTMEVLRA
-53 DFSFRKVDNF
+53 DFSFKKVDNF
-63 SKYYDGIADSID
+63 SQYYDGIADSID

-104 SVLVHELKD
+104 SVLIHELKD

-125 NETATVNSVIT
+125 NETITVDSVIT
-136 NYKFIACIRTFYHDE
+136 NYKFIACVRTFYHNE

-159 DRIEFDNAPNNIQHI
+159 DRIEFDNIPNTIQHV
-174 DFVITDADESVENT
+174 DFVITDADESVKNT
-188 NGNIKTVG
+188 NGNIETVG
-196 NVILYQQ
+196 NVILYQE

-208 KLGQFIISDTDNTLK
+208 KLGQFIVSDTDNTLK

-282 TGDVDIL
+282 TDTVDIL

-303 DLGNN
+303 DLGNS

-314 SGGIGY
+314 SGGIAY

-334 KASVDS
+334 KASADA
-340 EDESYNCMEINK
+340 EEESYNCMEINK

-399 KDSNGNYV
+399 KDSNGNYI

-430 PTQDNTSVD
+430 PTQDNTSID

-449 RIITLDLSNINNA
+449 RTITLDLSNANNA

-469 EDNTKQTLVE
+469 EDNTKQTLIE
-479 FTDFKY
+479 FSDFKY

-490 LMMFV
+490 LMMFI
-495 KHGIIEYVNVNSKE
+495 KHGVIEHVNVNSKE

-518 NKGFGNT
+518 NKGFGST
-525 PGEEHLEEGQT
+525 PGEEHLEGGGT
-536 AVKRISCDKTVTMT
+536 AVKRISCDKSITMT
-550 VTYNATGNNDEE
+550 IVYSATGNDDEE

-572 QYADNNNL
+572 QYADNDNL
-580 IGTPNT
+580 IGVPNT
-586 EYLSNPIYLS
+586 EYLSNPIYLG
-596 GTNGADVTK
+596 GTNGVNKTK
-605 SVTFEHGGYGMIP
+605 SVTFEHGGYGIIP

-641 FADTTYNFNKDIG
+641 FADTTYNSNKDIG

-677 STITVAKTADSL
+677 STITVAKTANSL
-689 GNPIGGTWNTPNIDC
+689 GNPIGGTWSTPNIDC

-714 TNFQESVQS
+714 TNFQESTQN
-723 IQINSQNTNRANL
+723 IQINSQNTDRANL
-736 YVCKVGLHIAYMESA
+736 YVCKVGLHIAYMETV
-751 FNIASPYDCIPSALM
+751 FNPASPYDCIPSALM
-766 DIIGGGYKYNTKI
+766 DVVGGGYKYNTKVK
-779 EIKCSNGQTVDI
+779 IKCSNGQTVDI
-791 IKFKELKNGKAWFM
+791 VKFKELKNGKAWFM

-917 WYGGVANQIQFPLN
+917 WYGGVANQIQYPLN
-931 EDKNVVWYTDKHIPD
+931 EDKNVVWYADKHIPD
-946 PLKVRT
+946 PLKART

-1014 ITKGDDKPVYEYRV
+1014 TTKGDDKAVYEYRV
-1028 GEKKGVWNYLHSF
+1028 GEKKGAWNYLHSF

-1053 NEIDMELGSEVTQIV
+1053 NEIDLELGSEITQIV

-1092 GCNKEGADYGMW
+1092 GCNKAGADYGMW

-1112 AVIENK
+1112 TVIENK

-1141 ANELRWVH
+1141 ANELKWIH
-1149 VSDTICDRICY
+1149 VSNTICDRICY
-1160 DAGTKAIRWNNWLT
+1160 DASTKAIRWNNWLT
-1174 EPDVGGGIEANTK
+1174 EPDVGGGIEANSK
-1187 YSNAIMAMKDVTHAT
+1187 YLNAIMAMKDVTHAT
-1202 DGRTGWDIMNT
+1202 DGRTGWDMMNT
-1213 VAATTPRTPLGEI
+1213 VAATTPRTPLGDI
-1226 NLNAENINDRY
+1226 NLNAKNINDRY
-1237 IPHEMD
+1237 TPHEMD

-1248 TYKFCWHR
+1248 TYRFCWHR

-1353 IEKNAPEPE
+1353 IEENTPEPE

-1376 ANVYINDIKQNN
+1376 ANVYINDVKQNN
-1388 ITVINGTVI
+1388 ITVVTGTTI

-1403 NGYITKEG
+1403 DGYITKEG
-1411 QTTVTENKQI
+1411 QTTITENKQI
-1421 TVTLEKKEI
+1421 HVTLEKKEV
-1430 VYTANIVIQINENI
+1430 VYSVNIVIQINENI

-1455 QITPNKESENLYSIR
+1455 QITPTKESESLYFIR

-1481 LTIQSSEYEEYQ
+1481 LTIQSSGYEEYQ
-1493 NSWTVNNN
+1493 NSWIINNN
-1501 INTTVNYPVGNKYHV
+1501 IDTTVNYPVGNKYHV
-1516 IINTVPTNAKCLV
+1516 IIKTVPTDAKCLI

-1535 EFDMYDTEN
+1535 EFDMYDTES
-1544 KQVVISAEGFYD
+1544 KQVVITAEGFYD

-1584 TYPINITNVKKL
+1584 TYSINITNVKKL
-1596 ELSDGKVL
+1596 ELSDGQVL

-1615 KSYSDT
+1615 ESYSNT

-1628 DGYKTETGSLSQS
+1628 DGYKAETGSLSQL

-1650 YYTVTINVS
+1650 YYTVTINTT
-1659 PTTANVLINNEST
+1659 PTNANVLINNKSV
-1672 KTYIGT
+1672 KTYTGI
-1678 DGETINY
+1678 DGETISY
-1685 EITADGYE
+1685 EVTADGYE

-1698 FILTEDKTLNITL
+1698 FVLTEDKTLNINL
-1711 IKHITEVTITIVPNP
+1711 IKIITEATITIVPNP
-1726 LDATVIM
+1726 SDATVVM
-1733 NGRQTKSITVPL
+1733 NGRQTTSITVSIN
-1745 LSNVTYS
+1745 SNVTYS
-1752 VSKEHYT
+1752 VSKEHYA
-1759 TNTGTILANKT
+1759 TNSGTILADKT

-1777 IEDTK
+1777 VEDTK
-1782 YTFSVMTTNVT
+1782 YTFTVMTTNVT

-1805 DKIKDGVLFAVTS
+1805 DKIKDRVMFSIIS
-1818 YDEVVTYTAY
+1818 YDEEITYTAY

-1833 TKTGTLTKDKPTTI
+1833 TKTGTLTKGSLTTI

-1881 DVLSWNVSNTGYVTR
+1881 DVLNWSVSNTGYITR
-1896 TGTYIMQAADS
+1896 TGTYIMKAADS
-1907 VNNIEL
+1907 INNIEL
-1913 KTEESVYGET
+1913 KSEESVYGET

-1984 NKVTVLGIFNTGD
+1984 DKVTVLGIFNTGD
-1997 IVDRANVENGTPDA
+1997 IVDRANVENGTPAA
-2011 LIKNLIKLKSWHV
+2011 LIKNLVELKSWHV

-2041 TWENKGGSTNGLA
+2041 TWENKGGSTNGLT
-2054 DSAKAFDE
+2054 DSAKAFDD
-2062 IQSPDYI
+2062 IQSTDYI
-2069 AKYPQTANTYKVYPN
+2069 AKYPQTANTYKVYSDI
-2084 VGIIVAMYDFYNYE
+2084 GIIVAMYDFYNYK
-2098 AHPDTKVNGYW
+2098 ANPDTVVDGYW
-2109 KTMTDDILN
+2109 KTMTNDILA
-2118 IIKTNPTYKVIIFA
+2118 IIKANPTYKVIIFS
-2132 HQPPTVTATPFLQDK
+2132 HQPPTVEDTTVFLQDK
-2147 WTMVDSTYKASVSVM
+2147 WTAVSVDYNTSINCM
-2162 KYSAYVYEKLG
+2162 KYSSYVYKTLG

-2178 SIHGHKHS
+2178 SIHGHKHTDVINFS
-2186 DILSITKG
+2186 KG

-2200 VVMGQLLVN
+2200 TVMGQLIIN
-2209 DGTRSPYYDEVRL
+2209 DGNRIPYYDEIRL

-2232 DTIAQCT
+2232 NTIAQC
-2239 INVYAYN
+2239 IVNVYAYN
-2246 KITNMLHCYR
+2246 KITNILYCYR
-2256 IGPGPDVDI
+2256 IGPGPELQI

-2274 QNFGVIETT
+2274 QNLGVVETT
-2283 LEAEGLSTGKKC
+2283 LEEERLSTGKSY

-2301 PMFTAETE
+2301 PMFVADTD

-2317 VSSDA
+2317 VGSDA
-2322 YKFVVSL
+2322 YKFVVNL
-2329 VKYNNKYYSWFV
+2329 VKYNNKYYNWFI
-2341 PIGWRYFIVGYN
+2341 PIGWRYFVVGYN
-2353 LDHETW
+2353 LDHGTY
-2359 GNATDF
+2359 GNVIDF
-2365 EISQLHEAITVA
+2365 EISQLHEGITVA

-2385 GPKILNGTLSSND
+2385 GPKIFK
-2398 ITYGDSITLNVT
+2398 ITLNKDT
-2410 NFTNVPT
+2410 IYYGDT
-2417 VNVTDIDG
+2417 VKVSVSNYTDIPSISFDNSKVEIVTSAVVDDVYTWDILIKTYDEPITFTARSG
-2425 NTVNVR
+2425 S
-2431 LTKTTNTETTYS
+2431 KTTSITTS
-2443 FTYSIECYNVK
+2443 
-2454 LRFTITSGTKTA
+2454 TILKP
-2466 TVETN
+2466 
-2471 IIKDITFNASFDK
+2471 IFKASFNK
-2484 TSVDIDDSVIL
+2484 TEIDTGESVIL
-2495 TVTGTRHN
+2495 TVSGKIGQLTETY
-2503 ESDATITFDD
+2503 DT
-2513 NYFTDNIIKNDLTNY
+2513 NYFVRNLLSSDLTNAV
-2528 ICSFTAIKDGTSV
+2528 ISFTAKKIGTTV
-2541 ISYESNNG
+2541 ITCENING
-2549 RISQEI
+2549 TLSQEI
-2555 TIIPA
+2555 TINQGPVKDYIITA
-2560 PPKEYVLNSEHNN
+2560 ETNSEL
-2573 AVFTVFNNYA
+2573 FNIFANFSAQIMSNY
-2583 STILTNYGVNVA
+2583 NVDVSS
-2595 NGLTAEDCSKI
+2595 GLTEEDCAKI
-2606 KSLMLNNHT
+2606 KSFFLNNNK
-2615 SIFKDNTNIIS
+2615 SIFYNNTDIKI
-2626 FDEFKYFTGILNYKN
+2626 FDEFKYFTGIVNYKN
-2641 IHKIETEM
+2641 IAKIEANM
-2649 FSHCEN
+2649 FYHCEK

-2661 PDNIVDMDA
+2661 PNTIVDIDA
-2670 KVFEACSKLATII
+2670 MVFEACSKLATIT
-2683 FFGNVP
+2683 FLDNVP
-2689 ETSSQTFGRYEKAGA
+2689 TTSSQTFGRYGKAGT

-2744 GYVIQAI
+2744 GYVIQPI

>member
-1 MNDKSI
+1 MNDKPI
-7 VAPKTVAAADT
+7 VVAQAVAAADT
-18 VATTVFDYSYSLLYK
+18 VATTAFDYSYSLLYK
-33 LHETKPD
+33 LHETSPD
-40 TLSDISTMKVLRA
+40 TLSDLSTMEVLRA
-53 DFSFRKVDNF
+53 DFSFKKVDNF
-63 SKYYDGIADSID
+63 SQYYDGIADSID
-75 LECDT
+75 IECDT
-80 KYKCVEIAIKR
+80 KYKCIEVAIKR

-113 LYTHQYKYIYKI
+113 LYTHQYKYIYKFTENTTI
-125 NETATVNSVIT
+125 NFIT
-136 NYKFIACIRTFYHDE
+136 DVYKFIACIRTFYHDE

-159 DRIEFDNAPNNIQHI
+159 DRIEFDNTPDNIQHI
-174 DFVITDADESVENT
+174 DFVITDANESVKNT
-188 NGNIKTVG
+188 NGNIETVG
-196 NVILYQQ
+196 NTILYQK

-208 KLGQFIISDTDNTLK
+208 KLGQFIVSDTDKTLK

-303 DLGNN
+303 DLGNS

-314 SGGIGY
+314 SGGIAY

-334 KASVDS
+334 KASADA
-340 EDESYNCMEINK
+340 EEESYNCMEINK
-352 DNYIRLPR
+352 DNYIRLPC

-382 GNIDFAKLSYDE
+382 GNIDFSKLAYDE
-394 NGNVR
+394 NGNVK

-449 RIITLDLSNINNA
+449 RTITLDLSNINNT
-462 IINYVNP
+462 IINYINP
-469 EDNTKQTLVE
+469 ADNTKQALVE

-518 NKGFGNT
+518 NKGFGST
-525 PGEEHLEEGQT
+525 PGEEHLEGGGT
-536 AVKRISCDKTVTMT
+536 AVKRISCDKSITMT
-550 VTYNATGNNDEE
+550 VVYNATGNDDEE

-572 QYADNNNL
+572 QYADNDNL
-580 IGTPNT
+580 IGIPNT
-586 EYLSNPIYLS
+586 EYLSNPIYLG

-605 SVTFEHGGYGMIP
+605 SVTFEHGGYGIIP

-625 KGGSTNAKTI
+625 KGGSTNTKNI

-641 FADTTYNFNKDIG
+641 FGDTTYNSNKDIG
-654 VIDNIDAG
+654 IIDNIDAG
-662 INELFTNT
+662 VSELFKNT
-670 STGDYIW
+670 SMGDYIW
-677 STITVAKTADSL
+677 STITVAKTANSL

-714 TNFQESVQS
+714 DNFKESVQN
-723 IQINSQNTNRANL
+723 IQINSQNTNRADL
-736 YVCKVGLHIAYMESA
+736 YVCKVGLHIAYMKSA
-751 FNIASPYDCIPSALM
+751 FNPASPYDCIPSALM
-766 DIIGGGYKYNTKI
+766 DIVGGGYKYNTKV

-818 VMSNGKVLYSKKVT
+818 VTSNGKVLYSKKVT
-832 IDTVKPDDETIDFD
+832 IDTVKPDDATIDFD
-846 INFTDNF
+846 INFNNDF
-853 DNAITEFKKIFYIR
+853 DAAVTEFKKIFYIR

-1014 ITKGDDKPVYEYRV
+1014 TTKGDDKAVYEYRV

-1053 NEIDMELGSEVTQIV
+1053 NEIDMELGSEITQIV

-1092 GCNKEGADYGMW
+1092 GCSKEGADYGMW

-1141 ANELRWVH
+1141 ASELKWIH

-1160 DAGTKAIRWNNWLT
+1160 DANTKAIRWNNWLT

-1202 DGRTGWDIMNT
+1202 DGRSGWDMMNT

-1226 NLNAENINDRY
+1226 NLSAENINDRF

-1248 TYKFCWHR
+1248 TYRFCWHR
-1256 DYTKCYIDGVL
+1256 DYTKCYIDGTL

-1307 GVKAAWDVRHFQ
+1307 GVKAAWDIRHFQ

-1336 QMLYHGESYPYS
+1336 QILYHGESYPYS

-1353 IEKNAPEPE
+1353 IEENAPKPE

-1376 ANVYINDIKQNN
+1376 ANVYINDVKQNN
-1388 ITVINGTVI
+1388 ITVVSGTII

-1403 NGYITKEG
+1403 DGYITKEG

-1430 VYTANIVIQINENI
+1430 VYNVNIIIQINENI

-1455 QITPNKESENLYSIR
+1455 QITPTKESENLYSIH

-1481 LTIQSSEYEEYQ
+1481 LTIQSSGYEEYQ

-1501 INTTVNYPVGNKYHV
+1501 IDTTINYPVGNKYHV
-1516 IINTVPTNAKCLV
+1516 IIKTVPTNAKCLV

-1544 KQVVISAEGFYD
+1544 KQIVITAEGFYD

-1596 ELSDGKVL
+1596 ELSDGKIL
-1604 TYDGTNQIVTI
+1604 TYDGNNQIITI
-1615 KSYSDT
+1615 ESYSDT

-1650 YYTVTINVS
+1650 YYIVTINVN
-1659 PTTANVLINNEST
+1659 PVTANVLINNKST
-1672 KTYIGT
+1672 KTYTGI

-1698 FILTEDKTLNITL
+1698 FILTENKTLNITL
-1711 IKHITEVTITIVPNP
+1711 IKIITEATVTIVPNP
-1726 LDATVIM
+1726 SDATVIM

-1745 LSNVTYS
+1745 LSNITYS

-1759 TNTGTILANKT
+1759 TNTGTILADKT

-1782 YTFSVMTTNVT
+1782 YTFSIITTNVT

-1805 DKIKDGVLFAVTS
+1805 DKIKDGVMFTVTS

-1833 TKTGTLTKDKPTTI
+1833 TKTGSLSKDKLTTI
-1847 TLLKY
+1847 VLLKY

-1881 DVLSWNVSNTGYVTR
+1881 DVLNWSVSNTGYITR
-1896 TGTYIMQAADS
+1896 TGTYIMRAADS

-1913 KTEESVYGET
+1913 KSEESVYGET

-1942 VVFIQESDI
+1942 IVFIQESDI
-1951 HSQLCTDGTL
+1951 HSQLCIDGTL
-1961 SPVGDEYIK
+1961 SPVGEEYIK

-1984 NKVTVLGIFNTGD
+1984 DKVTVLGIFNTGD
-1997 IVDRANVENGTPDA
+1997 IVDRANVENGTPTA
-2011 LIKNLIKLKSWHV
+2011 LIKNLVELKSWHV

-2054 DSAKAFDE
+2054 DSAKAFDN

-2069 AKYPQTANTYKVYPN
+2069 AKYPQTANTYKVYSD
-2084 VGIIVAMYDFYNYE
+2084 VGIIIAMYDFYNYK
-2098 AHPDTKVNGYW
+2098 ANPDTVVDGYW
-2109 KTMTDDILN
+2109 KTMTNDILT
-2118 IIKTNPTYKVIIFA
+2118 IIKANPTYKVIIFA

-2147 WTMVDSTYKASVSVM
+2147 WTMVDSTYEASVSVM
-2162 KYSAYVYEKLG
+2162 RYSNYVYEKLG

-2186 DILSITKG
+2186 DILSLTKG

-2200 VVMGQLLVN
+2200 TVMGQLLIN
-2209 DGTRSPYYDEVRL
+2209 DGNRSPYYDEVRL
-2222 KGYTTDDGEL
+2222 KGYTTDSGEL

-2246 KITNMLHCYR
+2246 KITNILYCYR
-2256 IGPGPDVDI
+2256 IGPGPDVQI

-2274 QNFGVIETT
+2274 QNLGVIETT
-2283 LEAEGLSTGKKC
+2283 LEAEGLSTGKSY

-2301 PMFTAETE
+2301 PMFTAETN
-2309 PSFIKPNK
+2309 PSFIKANK
-2317 VSSDA
+2317 VASDA

-2329 VKYNNKYYSWFV
+2329 VKYNNKYYNWFI

-2353 LDHETW
+2353 LDHGTY
-2359 GNATDF
+2359 GNAVDF
-2365 EISQLHEAITVA
+2365 EISQLHEGIITA
-2377 SNTGNQGP
+2377 SNTANEGP
-2385 GPKILNGTLSSND
+2385 GPKIFK
-2398 ITYGDSITLNVT
+2398 ITLNKDIIYYGDTVKVSVSNYT
-2410 NFTNVPT
+2410 DTPSILFDTSKIEIITSAVVNDVYTWDVLIKTYDESITFTAKSG
-2417 VNVTDIDG
+2417 I
-2425 NTVNVR
+2425 
-2431 LTKTTNTETTYS
+2431 KTTSITTS
-2443 FTYSIECYNVK
+2443 
-2454 LRFTITSGTKTA
+2454 TILKP
-2466 TVETN
+2466 
-2471 IIKDITFNASFDK
+2471 TFKASFNK
-2484 TSVDIDDSVIL
+2484 TEIDTGEAVIL
-2495 TVTGTRHN
+2495 TVSGKIGQLTETY
-2503 ESDATITFDD
+2503 DT
-2513 NYFTDNIIKNDLTNY
+2513 NYFVRNLLSSDLTNSV
-2528 ICSFTAIKDGTSV
+2528 ISFTAKKVGTSV
-2541 ISYESNNG
+2541 ITCENING
-2549 RISQEI
+2549 TLSQEI
-2555 TIIPA
+2555 TINQGPVKDYIITAETNP
-2560 PPKEYVLNSEHNN
+2560 EL
-2573 AVFTVFNNYA
+2573 FNIFANFSA
-2583 STILTNYGVNVA
+2583 QILSKYNVDVTS
-2595 NGLTAEDCSKI
+2595 GLTEEDCAKI
-2606 KSLMLNNHT
+2606 KSFILNNNK
-2615 SIFKDNTNIIS
+2615 SIFYNNTDIKTFN
-2626 FDEFKYFTGILNYKN
+2626 EFKYFTGIVNYKN
-2641 IHKIETEM
+2641 IAKIEANM
-2649 FSHCEN
+2649 FYHCEK

-2661 PDNIVDMDA
+2661 PNTIIDIDA
-2670 KVFEACSKLATII
+2670 MVFEACTKLATIT
-2683 FFGNVP
+2683 FLGNVP
-2689 ETSSQTFGRYEKAGA
+2689 TTSSQTFGRYEKAGA
-2704 SVTGN
+2704 SVTGS